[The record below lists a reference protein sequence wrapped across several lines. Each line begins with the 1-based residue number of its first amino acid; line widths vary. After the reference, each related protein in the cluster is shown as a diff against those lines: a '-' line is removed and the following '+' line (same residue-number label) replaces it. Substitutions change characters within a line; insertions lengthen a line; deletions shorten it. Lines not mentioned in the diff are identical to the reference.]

1 MVLLSKGLVE
11 QFLHGNVALIYL
23 ILNAKSLFL
32 YLLSVFYQVN
42 DWAPRL
48 ANGDNATHG
57 RLEIKYKGVW
67 GTICDDGFG
76 PEEGSVA
83 CKMLGN
89 IF

>member
-1 MVLLSKGLVE
+1 M
-11 QFLHGNVALIYL
+11 QN
-23 ILNAKSLFL
+23 
-32 YLLSVFYQVN
+32 LLSVFYQVN
-42 DWAPRL
+42 DWALRL